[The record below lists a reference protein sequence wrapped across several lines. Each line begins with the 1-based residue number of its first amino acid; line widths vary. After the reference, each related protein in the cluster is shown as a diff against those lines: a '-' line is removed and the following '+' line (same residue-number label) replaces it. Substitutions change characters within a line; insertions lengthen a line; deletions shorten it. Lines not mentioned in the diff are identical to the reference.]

1 MNYQGTI
8 RYGKKVQQY
17 LSLSVE
23 APNVPAAL
31 QLVASHIASEMAQEE
46 VDLVEL
52 REAPDFDK
60 RMEESH
66 PEEADGGSEEGS
78 DDAPS

>member
-8 RYGKKVQQY
+8 RYGKKIQQY

-23 APNVPAAL
+23 APDVPAAL
-31 QLVASHIASEMAQEE
+31 RLVANHISEEMTGE

-60 RMEESH
+60 RMEQ
-66 PEEADGGSEEGS
+66 EEEER
-78 DDAPS
+78 

>member
-8 RYGKKVQQY
+8 RYGKKIQQY

-23 APNVPAAL
+23 APDVPAAL
-31 QLVASHIASEMAQEE
+31 RLVANHISQEMTEE

-60 RMEESH
+60 RMETDQEME
-66 PEEADGGSEEGS
+66 PEEEGG
-78 DDAPS
+78 

>member
-1 MNYQGTI
+1 MKYQGTI
-8 RYGKKVQQY
+8 RYGKKIQQY

-23 APNVPAAL
+23 APDVPAAL
-31 QLVASHIASEMAQEE
+31 RLVASHISEEMPGE

-60 RMEESH
+60 RMEQE
-66 PEEADGGSEEGS
+66 GEEG
-78 DDAPS
+78 

>member
-1 MNYQGTI
+1 MNFQVTI

-17 LSLSVE
+17 LSLAVD
-23 APNVPAAL
+23 APHAPAAL
-31 QLVASHIASEMAQEE
+31 RQAADQIPQEIVDA

-60 RMEESH
+60 RLEGED
-66 PEEADGGSEEGS
+66 PSE
-78 DDAPS
+78 